1 MVIIIIIGSV
11 VTIGAAVLH
20 LKHKRKPSDT

>member
-11 VTIGAAVLH
+11 VAIGAAVLH
-20 LKHKRKPSDT
+20 LKRKRKPADT